1 VIAMVVLTY
10 NRLHLL
16 RKCVENVL
24 LRTSDDTTTII
35 IWNNASTDGTT
46 EYLDA
51 LDHAKIRVVNHD
63 ENIGQ
68 SGYARAFRETAEPFM
83 LELDDD
89 MIDAP
94 QDWDRAML
102 EAYQALPNVGFL
114 QARLADDGFSPGSD
128 LFYRENR
135 HLYELKDVPG
145 TSFRIWQGGPV
156 GGGCTITDRKLH
168 DEVGGFI
175 ENKKLTFFYEDQEY
189 VHAIRRLGR
198 ETAVLDDIEVFHA
211 GGPHYAELVPEKLEF
226 WAHRDRAKARKDTVK
241 RILLAIPF
249 VRPLNAKRGWFQ
261 PPAPRKAGRV
271 TS

>member
-16 RKCVENVL
+16 RKCVDNVL

-35 IWNNASTDGTT
+35 IWNNASTDGTS

-51 LDHAKIRVVNHD
+51 LDHPRIRVVNHD

-68 SGYARAFRETAEPFM
+68 SGYARAFRETTEPFM

-102 EAYQALPNVGFL
+102 EAYQALPKVGFL

-135 HLYELKDVPG
+135 HLYELKEVPG
-145 TSFRIWQGGPV
+145 TDFKIWQGGPV
-156 GGGCTITDRKLH
+156 GGGCTITDRELH
-168 DEVGGFI
+168 DRVGGFI
-175 ENKKLTFFYEDQEY
+175 EHKKLTFFYEDQEY
-189 VHAIRRLGR
+189 VQAIRRLGY

-226 WAHRDRAKARKDTVK
+226 WAHRDRIASRKDTVK

-261 PPAPRKAGRV
+261 PPAPRKVDRR

>member
-24 LRTSDDTTTII
+24 LRTSDVTTTIVV
-35 IWNNASTDGTT
+35 WNNGSTDGTA
-46 EYLDA
+46 EYLDS
-51 LDHAKIRVVNHD
+51 LDHPKIRVVNHP

-68 SGYARAFRETAEPFM
+68 SGYARAFRETTEPFM

-94 QDWDRAML
+94 QDWDRTML
-102 EAYQALPNVGFL
+102 EAYQALPKIGFL

-145 TSFRIWQGGPV
+145 TPFKIWQGGPV
-156 GGGCTITDRKLH
+156 GGGCTITDRELH
-168 DEVGGFI
+168 DRVGGFI
-175 ENKKLTFFYEDQEY
+175 ENTKLVFFYEDQEY
-189 VHAIRRLGR
+189 VQAIRKLGY
-198 ETAVLDDIEVFHA
+198 ETAVLDDVEVFHA
-211 GGPHYAELVPEKLEF
+211 GGAHYAEVVPEKYVF
-226 WAHRDRAKARKDTVK
+226 WAHRDRVKQRKDRVK
-241 RILLAIPF
+241 RVLLAIPL
-249 VRPLNAKRGWFQ
+249 VAPLNARRGWFQ
-261 PPAPRKAGRV
+261 PPEPRN
-271 TS
+271 S